1 MAHNRFAF
9 AAAKIPLLTSK
20 RAGEYQPARGNGY
33 LAWEQNTRARPN
45 WYNVYASPGRRQEVS
60 SQPAG
65 THGAMGSVEVGQPRV
80 VFPLFERVFGYTVPP
95 GARTIAPEK
104 PGGARGTG
112 PFGARRCRSVLLSVG
127 R

>member
-95 GARTIAPEK
+95 GARTIASESPAE
-104 PGGARGTG
+104 RGHR
-112 PFGARRCRSVLLSVG
+112 PLRRETLS
-127 R
+127 